1 MTCTCQKSKIMVVDD
16 NYYSMH
22 IMSMM
27 FKMYCM
33 NKLITVEN
41 GQLALEVYQK
51 YFLQTC
57 CCTKIEMIIMD
68 LQMPV
73 MDEFKSAE
81 NILALHENMRQD
93 PAYSHIKK
101 PKIYALVDKVW

>member
-1 MTCTCQKSKIMVVDD
+1 MVVDD
-16 NYYSMH
+16 DNHSMH
-22 IMSMM
+22 ILSMM
-27 FKMYCM
+27 IKMYCM
-33 NKLITVEN
+33 NKPITAEN
-41 GQLALEVYQK
+41 GQLALEVHLK

-57 CCTKIEMIIMD
+57 CSTKIEMIIMD

-73 MDEFKSAE
+73 MDGFKSAE

>member
-1 MTCTCQKSKIMVVDD
+1 
-16 NYYSMH
+16 
-22 IMSMM
+22 
-27 FKMYCM
+27 
-33 NKLITVEN
+33 
-41 GQLALEVYQK
+41 
-51 YFLQTC
+51 
-57 CCTKIEMIIMD
+57 MIIMD

-81 NILALHENMRQD
+81 IILALHENMRQD